1 MVLTAAAWM
10 RGAEY
15 DEQYSV
21 FLLAGDARPAWPSG
35 VFTAGAVRD
44 RFHGDA
50 SLLRIAADLRR
61 GDVHPPLYFWALDGW
76 RRIVGDS
83 LFRLRLFS
91 VVCGTAALAVVGL
104 IARRCLLPPALAM
117 LLTLGCYAFTYT
129 GAVARGFAL
138 AQLLMLLGVLAA
150 LYATPARRWSGGVAG
165 LLLGAA
171 SFTNY
176 LAAFTA
182 GPVLLWLAWRRPRDV
197 MPAGA
202 AFALFVGADLVFFLA
217 QRDARPGQFPPF
229 HLTVGLARL
238 AQYGAGAIAGGLPL
252 YLSDRF
258 ATAAAVPIAGF
269 LAALAGL
276 AVLRWRRI
284 GMPSARVLL
293 AGVAVATPG
302 GLLLLGIVFDNTPIE
317 LRYLAFGLPYA
328 ALLLAGALASL
339 KRAAK
344 RVAVAAVV
352 TVQAAAIA
360 GLLLRPETQQPMQEA
375 AREAA
380 AQAGPRTVVLLPRGN
395 DGVGIVGAFVTAA
408 NDDLRILLV
417 DPTTRATALHAVAS
431 RVMLARLDRDVTSGA
446 TIEALRASFA
456 ADPCWRALPG
466 GSNLIVF
473 QTTCGDG
480 SWVSS
485 TASR

>member
-1 MVLTAAAWM
+1 VLTAAAWT

-35 VFTAGAVRD
+35 VFTAGAVRG

-50 SLLRIAADLRR
+50 SPLRIAADLRR
-61 GDVHPPLYFWALDGW
+61 GDVHPPLYFWVLDAW
-76 RRIVGDS
+76 RRIVGDT
-83 LFRLRLFS
+83 LYRLRLFS
-91 VVCGTAALAVVGL
+91 VLCGTGALAVVGL
-104 IARRCLLPPALAM
+104 IARRSLLPPALAM

-138 AQLLMLLGVLAA
+138 AQVLALLGVLAA
-150 LYATPARRWSGGVAG
+150 LHATRARRWAGGAAG

-182 GPVLLWLAWRRPRDV
+182 GPALLWLAWRRPRDAV
-197 MPAGA
+197 RAGA

-217 QRDARPGQFPPF
+217 QRGARPGQFPPF
-229 HLTVGLARL
+229 HLTAGLARL
-238 AQYGAGAIAGGLPL
+238 AQYGAGAIVGGLPL
-252 YLSDRF
+252 YLPGRF
-258 ATAAAVPIAGF
+258 ATLAAVLIAGF
-269 LAALAGL
+269 LAALVGL
-276 AVLRWRRI
+276 VAARWPRI
-284 GMPSARVLL
+284 GMPSARLL
-293 AGVAVATPG
+293 LVGAAVATPS

-317 LRYLAFGLPYA
+317 LRYLAFGVPYVG
-328 ALLLAGALASL
+328 LLLAGALASL
-339 KRAAK
+339 KRPARRA
-344 RVAVAAVV
+344 AVAAVL

-408 NDDLRILLV
+408 PDNLRILLV
-417 DPTTRATALHAVAS
+417 DPTARAAGLHAVAS
-431 RVMLARLDRDVTSGA
+431 RVVLVRLERDAASGA
-446 TIEALRASFA
+446 TVEALLTGFA

-466 GSNLIVF
+466 GFKLTVF
-473 QTTCGDG
+473 QCTCGDG